1 MNTRGRLVAAGI
13 IFVFIVYAI
22 VVQQYNIIV
31 YLAGALAYLL
41 WSHLR
46 EGTVYLATQAFH
58 RQDYEN
64 TKKLLAEIDNPDRL
78 RKGRR
83 NFYEFM
89 MGNIALKEERFD
101 EAEYHF
107 QLASRLPWRK
117 DYEKG
122 MVLVNLANINL
133 RKKDYERVVGYLDVA
148 EKLKLTARQESI
160 VEKIRTEVNKHI

>member
-22 VVQQYNIIV
+22 TVKQYNIIV

-89 MGNIALKEERFD
+89 MGNIALKEERFE

-148 EKLKLTARQESI
+148 EQLKLTARQQSI